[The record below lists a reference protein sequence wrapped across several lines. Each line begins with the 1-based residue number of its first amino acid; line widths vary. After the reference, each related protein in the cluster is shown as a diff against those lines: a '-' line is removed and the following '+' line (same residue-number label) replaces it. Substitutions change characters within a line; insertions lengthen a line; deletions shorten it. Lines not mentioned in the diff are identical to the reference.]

1 MKMVSTECIPLIL
14 SLLFLWT
21 STAANVAETDTG
33 SPAMASC
40 TPSDTLLLTLC
51 RNTRHT
57 LGVTPTPGKS
67 LRNRVSFPVGKLL
80 QDLKLPRAGEL
91 HHPRGELH
99 HPRGVR
105 PNKSTFLADSDV
117 DTAKHPTAQ
126 RLLGLFKETT
136 PTKNENETRS
146 AVTADNDEVET
157 TSVRY
162 VPAATTAAHKAATTK
177 EAFALPDEA
186 SAVTVDV
193 TTSAVAVDVTTS
205 AVTVDVTT
213 VSPRLPSDPALKE
226 QRNRVRRGVS
236 PILPDN
242 HPERQFFFSPSE
254 TCHQKEIVS
263 ILRPQGCVARVVRSS
278 ACEGTCHSRSVPQWD
293 VERQELRRV
302 TYCTCCKPHR
312 LSYKRIRFRCQASGE
327 RNQVVFYLGVA
338 AQCACRPCSDAEPR
352 LRQPYDY

>member
-1 MKMVSTECIPLIL
+1 MKNILCPVTMKVVSTECISLIL

-21 STAANVAETDTG
+21 STVANVAEPDTG
-33 SPAMASC
+33 SPSMASC
-40 TPSDTLLLTLC
+40 TPSDTLLQTLC
-51 RNTRHT
+51 RNTRHP
-57 LGVTPTPGKS
+57 LGVIPAPGKR
-67 LRNRVSFPVGKLL
+67 LGNRVSFPVGKLL

-91 HHPRGELH
+91 HHQRGELH
-99 HPRGVR
+99 HPRSVQ
-105 PNKSTFLADSDV
+105 PNKSTLLADSAV
-117 DTAKHPTAQ
+117 DTAKHPKAQ
-126 RLLGLFKETT
+126 RLLGLVKETT

-162 VPAATTAAHKAATTK
+162 VPAATTAARKTATMK
-177 EAFALPDEA
+177 EAFALPDE
-186 SAVTVDV
+186 
-193 TTSAVAVDVTTS
+193 TSVVVA
-205 AVTVDVTT
+205 DVTT
-213 VSPRLPSDPALKE
+213 VSRRLSSDTALKT
-226 QRNRVRRGVS
+226 QRNRVRRGAS

-242 HPERQFFFSPSE
+242 HSERQFFFSPLE

-263 ILRPQGCVARVVRSS
+263 ILRPQGCAARVVRSS

-327 RNQVVFYLGVA
+327 RNPVVFYLGVA